1 MSRGKSFVRV
11 RAPEAQVAR
20 KARDQ
25 PRKPCPECQEK
36 LRVSQ
41 PGDALEHEADRTAD
55 AVIGRAAPPAL
66 TPAPGRIQRQPK
78 DAAAAAAQAA
88 EDKKMADAAAKAAEA
103 AAATGPGKKLID
115 KAGAEAKK
123 VVSTPAGAPATA
135 A

>member
-1 MSRGKSFVRV
+1 MSRGKSFVPV

-78 DAAAAAAQAA
+78 AAAAAAPQA
-88 EDKKMADAAAKAAEA
+88 
-103 AAATGPGKKLID
+103 P
-115 KAGAEAKK
+115 EAKK
-123 VVSTPAGAPATA
+123 RPGRAAKPAERA
-135 A
+135 